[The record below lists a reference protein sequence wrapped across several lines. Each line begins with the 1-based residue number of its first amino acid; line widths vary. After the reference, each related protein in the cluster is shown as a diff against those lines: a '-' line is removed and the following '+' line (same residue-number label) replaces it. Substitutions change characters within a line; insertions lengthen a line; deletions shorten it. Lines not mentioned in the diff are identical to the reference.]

1 MFLEFKTWRKTPD
14 GTLFY
19 VSCPTNKAFFSM
31 ETKKHSFWHRNGLSL
46 TLTGCF
52 LVFWAGQA
60 YTGWQVHN
68 QELTENG
75 AAAMALGSYLRSGH
89 FMSATFENWES
100 EFFQMGIYVLFTVF
114 LRQRGSAES
123 KPMEEPEETDRKPQA
138 SPNANWAVRKGGFW
152 LLVYKNSL
160 SLAFA
165 ALFLFSFAMHAIGSY
180 RSHLDEQQAKRQP
193 AETWQKY
200 LAGSEFWF
208 ESLQNWQSE
217 FVAVLS
223 IVVLSI
229 FLRQQGSPQS
239 KPVDAANSETG
250 T

>member
-1 MFLEFKTWRKTPD
+1 M
-14 GTLFY
+14 
-19 VSCPTNKAFFSM
+19 A
-31 ETKKHSFWHRNGLSL
+31 TKKHSFWYRNGLSL
-46 TLTGCF
+46 ALTGCF

-75 AAAMALGSYLRSGH
+75 AAAMAFGSYLRSGH

-123 KPMEEPEETDRKPQA
+123 KPLDEPEETDRKPQP
-138 SPNANWAVRKGGFW
+138 SPNANPAAAKGGFLRW
-152 LLVYKNSL
+152 LYKNSL
-160 SLAFA
+160 SLAFV

-180 RSHLDEQQAKRQP
+180 RSYQDQQAAKRQP
-193 AETWQKY
+193 ADTWREY
-200 LAGSEFWF
+200 LTGSEFWF
-208 ESLQNWQSE
+208 ESLKNWQSE
-217 FVAVLS
+217 FLAVLS

-239 KPVDAANSETG
+239 KPVDAGNLETG